1 MHTRDW
7 DNYGD
12 ERVQLRCEELLTS
25 FDLPP
30 RYHKHEFF
38 KRLILKLVKE
48 GYAQNKDNRE
58 YRYEDLNDFQK
69 NTIITVEGYYFIT
82 EENGYTQQKIN
93 QDAENNRLVSLENH
107 QRRHR
112 TQLFWLTLIL
122 AVSGI
127 GAMFYY
133 GTDLYWEHGWFR
145 SCFWWSVS
153 VVVIVLTAG
162 TTYLVWRL
170 LQRKQRGKQ

>member
-1 MHTRDW
+1 MHARDW

-30 RYHKHEFF
+30 RYRKHEFF

-82 EENGYTQQKIN
+82 
-93 QDAENNRLVSLENH
+93 
-107 QRRHR
+107 
-112 TQLFWLTLIL
+112 
-122 AVSGI
+122 
-127 GAMFYY
+127 
-133 GTDLYWEHGWFR
+133 
-145 SCFWWSVS
+145 
-153 VVVIVLTAG
+153 
-162 TTYLVWRL
+162 
-170 LQRKQRGKQ
+170 